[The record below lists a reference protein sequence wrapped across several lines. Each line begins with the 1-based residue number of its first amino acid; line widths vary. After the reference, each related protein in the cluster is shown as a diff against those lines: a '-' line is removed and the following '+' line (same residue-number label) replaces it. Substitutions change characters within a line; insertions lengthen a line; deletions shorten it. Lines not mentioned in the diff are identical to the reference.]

1 VTLRRVVVALLAL
14 IPLAA
19 PLAAEAQPAGKVA
32 RIGVLLGTPPG
43 PLTAAFRDGRR
54 ELGYIEGQNVILELR
69 WEAGLIGSHNLC
81 CCGRMR

>member
-43 PLTAAFRDGRR
+43 PLTAAFRDGLR